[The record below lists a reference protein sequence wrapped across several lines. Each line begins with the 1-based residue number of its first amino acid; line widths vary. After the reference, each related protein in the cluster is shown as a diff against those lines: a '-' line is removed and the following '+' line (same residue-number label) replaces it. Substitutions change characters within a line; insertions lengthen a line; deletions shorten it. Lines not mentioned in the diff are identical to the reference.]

1 MFPPFIY
8 ARGYTMV
15 MYQIVLIDR
24 AYRRQSM
31 KKLAAAFRVL
41 IGNDEDSILR
51 IDKEEK
57 DGDIYY
63 TATVERRQGV

>member
-1 MFPPFIY
+1 M
-8 ARGYTMV
+8 G

-31 KKLAAAFRVL
+31 KKITAAFRVL
-41 IGNDEDSILR
+41 MQNENDAILT

-57 DGDIYY
+57 EGVLYY
-63 TATVERRQGV
+63 TATIERREGV